1 MMKRTLTTILVL
13 AATAGT
19 ALAHPGDHATGLVH
33 GFMHPVGGLD
43 HVLAMV
49 AVGLFA
55 TVLGGR
61 ALWLV
66 PGSFVAAM
74 LAGGALGMGG
84 MELPFVETGI
94 ALSVVVL
101 GALVALRW
109 KAPLAV
115 AMAMA
120 AVFAVFH
127 GFAHGAE
134 MPVDTSGAVYAAGF
148 LLATAFLHAAGVAL
162 GLGLVRLIDSRAI
175 RAGGA
180 LVAAAGLGVF
190 AGWL

>member
-1 MMKRTLTTILVL
+1 MKRTLTTLLVL
-13 AATAGT
+13 TATAGS
-19 ALAHPGDHATGLVH
+19 ASAHPGDHAAGLVH
-33 GFMHPVGGLD
+33 GFMHPIGGVD

-84 MELPFVETGI
+84 MELPFVEAGI

-109 KAPLAV
+109 KAPLAA
-115 AMAMA
+115 AMALT

-127 GFAHGAE
+127 GFAHGVE
-134 MPVDTSGAVYAAGF
+134 MPADASGASYAAGF
-148 LLATAFLHAAGVAL
+148 LVATALLHVAGVAL
-162 GLGLVRLIDSRAI
+162 GLGLARIIDSRVL
-175 RAGGA
+175 RTGGA
-180 LVAAAGLGVF
+180 VIAAAGLGLL